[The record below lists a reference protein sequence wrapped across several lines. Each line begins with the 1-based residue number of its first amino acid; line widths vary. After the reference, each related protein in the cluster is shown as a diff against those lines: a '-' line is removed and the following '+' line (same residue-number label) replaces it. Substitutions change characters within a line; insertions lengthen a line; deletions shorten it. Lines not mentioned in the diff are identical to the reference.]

1 MKEGYFLTA
10 NRVSNRRRNFF
21 CLLPSTVSGLLEAEV
36 LATLSARIGAARE
49 LPPLAN
55 AEADER
61 VTRGEALSAQ
71 FMAARG
77 GGQCAEV
84 EKKKVEMWRL
94 VGERR
99 RSSFF
104 FFSLSRH
111 CSSEREA
118 QQKKKKKKKKR
129 KLGYSFRAEPSAAG
143 VHPSEELLPRISPFL
158 RSACMLV
165 AAKKAAIA
173 AAATG
178 AAAIKLRSAMVN
190 LTTTNQTSR
199 FCGEPFFLFCSQI

>member
-111 CSSEREA
+111 CSSEREP
-118 QQKKKKKKKKR
+118 QHKKKKKKKK
-129 KLGYSFRAEPSAAG
+129 KETWLF
-143 VHPSEELLPRISPFL
+143 V
-158 RSACMLV
+158 
-165 AAKKAAIA
+165 
-173 AAATG
+173 
-178 AAAIKLRSAMVN
+178 
-190 LTTTNQTSR
+190 SR
-199 FCGEPFFLFCSQI
+199 

>member
-77 GGQCAEV
+77 V
-84 EKKKVEMWRL
+84 
-94 VGERR
+94 
-99 RSSFF
+99 F

-118 QQKKKKKKKKR
+118 QQKTNKKKKKKETW
-129 KLGYSFRAEPSAAG
+129 LF
-143 VHPSEELLPRISPFL
+143 V
-158 RSACMLV
+158 
-165 AAKKAAIA
+165 
-173 AAATG
+173 
-178 AAAIKLRSAMVN
+178 
-190 LTTTNQTSR
+190 SR
-199 FCGEPFFLFCSQI
+199 